1 MGFCVYLLAEC
12 YQKPVY
18 MKNVLLVDDDQIFN
32 FLSTKTLERMGLAN
46 EIHVALN
53 GKEALQLLNNYYQGS
68 MSVPDVIL
76 LDLNMPIMDG
86 FGFLE
91 AFKRLSLP
99 KMDRI
104 KIVIVSSSQDPRDI
118 QRARELGVEHY
129 LSKPLTEEKLRA
141 VLEQDQPSTK
151 I

>member
-1 MGFCVYLLAEC
+1 
-12 YQKPVY
+12 

-32 FLSTKTLERMGLAN
+32 FLSTKTLERMGVAE

-53 GKEALQLLNNYYQGS
+53 GEEALALLNNYYQGS
-68 MSVPDVIL
+68 LSLPDVIL

-99 KMDRI
+99 RMDRI

-118 QRARELGVEHY
+118 EKARELGVVHY
-129 LSKPLTEEKLRA
+129 LSKPLTEEKLRS
-141 VLEQDQPSTK
+141 VLEAA
-151 I
+151 